1 MIKESELL
9 KAIVQAGLTFSPEKD
24 DGYIMR
30 NIDAIR
36 VVKAVIKYLSKEN
49 PVAYDSYPKAW
60 VWIDS
65 EGFHL
70 DFPTMDCD

>member
-30 NIDAIR
+30 NCQASEVVRAISGYLYWDAG
-36 VVKAVIKYLSKEN
+36 E
-49 PVAYDSYPKAW
+49 PVMA
-60 VWIDS
+60 
-65 EGFHL
+65 
-70 DFPTMDCD
+70 DCD